1 MWQTGA
7 QKRLKVKFM
16 AVTVPMG
23 NARQLYGGTTRHR
36 FRFGERNYEYKY
48 SKTRRTGA
56 GFDDTSMD
64 VNVIADGDS

>member
-7 QKRLKVKFM
+7 RMRVELNFTT
-16 AVTVPMG
+16 VTVPMG

-36 FRFGERNYEYKY
+36 FRFGQRNYEYKY

-56 GFDDTSMD
+56 SFDDVSVD
-64 VNVIADGDS
+64 VNAIADGDS